1 MSGLDLLDALKT
13 KRPTWPAIA
22 MSGSHNDGAERE
34 ALRLGARAFLHKPFD
49 PQSLLDAIT
58 LALA

>member
-1 MSGLDLLDALKT
+1 
-13 KRPTWPAIA
+13 

-49 PQSLLDAIT
+49 PQSLLDAIA